1 MGYNT
6 SETQTRVRCP
16 FCGSTDNE
24 PLALFGQQLLT
35 VQMYCNACRTPF
47 EYVKDDDILED
58 FAVKKGRS
66 SVTTTTERTLVNYT
80 VLDGVAIIELTNPPA
95 NTYSHEMMRQLD
107 EAILQ
112 ARFDENV
119 HVLVLRG
126 AGEKFFCAGADIA
139 MLNAVTP
146 TFKYYFCLHANETLI
161 RLEQT
166 PKLVIAALNGH
177 TVGGG
182 LEIALACDIRIAKRD
197 AGSVGLPEVTLG
209 VLPGT
214 GGTQRLARALPKN
227 KAIELMT
234 EGKLISFEESLK
246 LGLINY
252 IYEAD
257 NYWDEVM
264 KYAKSFCPPNKA
276 SKAVG
281 RIKRAVQSG
290 AEVAFSEGLAIER
303 ELQQL
308 LFQSEDAK
316 EGMAAYVA
324 KPRRAAEFTGR

>member
-6 SETQTRVRCP
+6 SETQTKVRCP

-24 PLALFGQQLLT
+24 PLALFGRQLLT

-80 VLDGVAIIELTNPPA
+80 VLDSVAIIELTNPPA
-95 NTYSHEMMRQLD
+95 NTYNHEIMRKLD

-112 ARFDENV
+112 ARCVDIV

-197 AGSVGLPEVTLG
+197 GGNVGLPEVTLG

-234 EGKLISFEESLK
+234 EGKLISFEEAHE

-252 IYEAD
+252 IYEPE
-257 NYWDEVM
+257 NYWEEVNSR
-264 KYAKSFCPPNKA
+264 ARSVCRADKA
-276 SKAVG
+276 SESVG
-281 RIKRAVQSG
+281 RIEAAVQSG
-290 AEVAFSEGLAIER
+290 AEVSFSE
-303 ELQQL
+303 
-308 LFQSEDAK
+308 
-316 EGMAAYVA
+316 
-324 KPRRAAEFTGR
+324 